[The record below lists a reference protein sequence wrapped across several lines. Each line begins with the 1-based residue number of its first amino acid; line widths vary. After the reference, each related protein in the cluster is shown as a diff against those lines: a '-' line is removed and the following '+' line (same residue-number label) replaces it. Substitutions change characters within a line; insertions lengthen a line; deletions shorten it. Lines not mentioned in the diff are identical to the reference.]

1 MQSLFF
7 KLKTSK
13 SISKTLTLTTSRYN
27 ENYTPVPTPP
37 AEFGMAE
44 PSRLRPP
51 ASSSGSASRTTS
63 ETASSETPDLLRHV
77 PKSAPNY
84 SPSMTYTQ
92 RSRPNIVRNANINS
106 GTAGSNSAR
115 PPQHVNPALPDPVI
129 FDPNQEYNFCDD
141 DVDKPRMVSIPVV
154 KSTQLSTKLSTAV
167 NSCCH
172 RPKKTDKKSSKL
184 ACMPL
189 PRIGTSKKQSSDKK
203 TEIKCNK
210 MPSSSCYVKK
220 SGDSDEVYGFTPNW
234 PEDCPLQSRYNL
246 LQLTLFR
253 VSNFHFPYLMF
264 LHRE

>member
-1 MQSLFF
+1 
-7 KLKTSK
+7 
-13 SISKTLTLTTSRYN
+13 
-27 ENYTPVPTPP
+27 
-37 AEFGMAE
+37 
-44 PSRLRPP
+44 
-51 ASSSGSASRTTS
+51 
-63 ETASSETPDLLRHV
+63 
-77 PKSAPNY
+77 
-84 SPSMTYTQ
+84 MTYTQ

-141 DVDKPRMVSIPVV
+141 DVDKPRMVSMPVV

-172 RPKKTDKKSSKL
+172 RPPKKTNKKSSKL

-246 LQLTLFR
+246 VQLTLFR
-253 VSNFHFPYLMF
+253 VSKFHFSYLMF
-264 LHRE
+264 LHCKQTNLLSNNGDEIEAELKFWMIDDTFVDPAMGSPAQFPKMIAAVLMNLLELRAPGVGVN